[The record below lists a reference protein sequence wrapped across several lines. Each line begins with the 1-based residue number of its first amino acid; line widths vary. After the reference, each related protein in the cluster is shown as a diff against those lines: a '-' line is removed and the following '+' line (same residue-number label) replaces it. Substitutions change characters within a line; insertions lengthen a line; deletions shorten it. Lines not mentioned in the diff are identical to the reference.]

1 MRGLVRRLRVYA
13 ISDQDDAGAWLRR
26 EFPDLAYVVS
36 PSTQDW
42 KEYWRATWT
51 GISGDRHY
59 RNGPGHR
66 LELVQNPWLE
76 ENVIRG
82 HGPLGA
88 LYPRLEYIMEGDT
101 PSFLGLVRNGL
112 GWVVSP
118 AWGGWGGRYAWYRAH
133 GEERPTWTNSLD
145 SRDTVR
151 AEDGREHT
159 SDQATIW
166 RWREH
171 FQHDFAARMDWCVA
185 SAFARANHNPR
196 PVLNGDDS
204 KEALRLNVRPG
215 ETVRL
220 SAEGTVDPDGQAVSL
235 SWFVYREAGTFP
247 GEVALGAGRGTETSF
262 VAPGVKDPATIHV
275 VLEASDSGSPPLW
288 AYRRA
293 VVTVRP

>member
-1 MRGLVRRLRVYA
+1 MATTSTHLRERTRLDLIRRQVEAYAKVRPNL
-13 ISDQDDAGAWLRR
+13 L
-26 EFPDLAYVVS
+26 
-36 PSTQDW
+36 
-42 KEYWRATWT
+42 
-51 GISGDRHY
+51 
-59 RNGPGHR
+59 
-66 LELVQNPWLE
+66 
-76 ENVIRG
+76 
-82 HGPLGA
+82 
-88 LYPRLEYIMEGDT
+88 
-101 PSFLGLVRNGL
+101 
-112 GWVVSP
+112 
-118 AWGGWGGRYAWYRAH
+118 
-133 GEERPTWTNSLD
+133 EERPTWTNSLD

-215 ETVRL
+215 ETRSPLGRGDRGPRRPGRLSLLVRL
-220 SAEGTVDPDGQAVSL
+220 PRGGDV
-235 SWFVYREAGTFP
+235 P
-247 GEVALGAGRGTETSF
+247 GRGRPGGRPRHRNELRRAGREE
-262 VAPGVKDPATIHV
+262 DPATIHV

>member
-1 MRGLVRRLRVYA
+1 M
-13 ISDQDDAGAWLRR
+13 
-26 EFPDLAYVVS
+26 
-36 PSTQDW
+36 
-42 KEYWRATWT
+42 
-51 GISGDRHY
+51 
-59 RNGPGHR
+59 
-66 LELVQNPWLE
+66 
-76 ENVIRG
+76 
-82 HGPLGA
+82 
-88 LYPRLEYIMEGDT
+88 
-101 PSFLGLVRNGL
+101 RNGL

-133 GEERPTWTNSLD
+133 GEERPTWTNSQD
-145 SRDTVR
+145 SRDTVT

-185 SAFARANHNPR
+185 SSFAGANHNPR

-204 KEALRLNVRPG
+204 KEALRLTVRPG

-220 SAEGTVDPDGQAVSL
+220 SAEGPADPDGHAVSL
-235 SWFVYREAGTFP
+235 SWFVYREAGTFT
-247 GEVALGAGRGTETSF
+247 GEIALASASGRETSF
-262 VAPGVKDPATIHV
+262 VAPSVEDPATIHV
-275 VLEASDSGSPPLW
+275 VLEARDSGSPPLW